1 MIHRSPRPD
10 VHVPDVSLPDFV
22 LEHAASRSDEPALV
36 DGITGDTIT
45 YGELDEMSAR
55 GAAALTDAGLQL
67 GQTVGLISLNQPLW
81 AVACFAILRAG
92 GVVTPV
98 NPQLTAGEIHKQL
111 QDSQARTVI
120 SASADEP
127 KISEAIEGTAVTRRF
142 SLDEGPDALFPLT
155 PTTPSAAPVIDPQ
168 AIAALPYSSGTT
180 GASKGVLLTHRNL
193 VAAVVQVSECWRL
206 DDSDVVCAALPL
218 FHIYGMS
225 VLMNSALRAGATLIT
240 LPRFDLRTYLD
251 VVKRF
256 GVTRGHLA
264 PPVILALAEL
274 PDLEQFDLS
283 SMRLVVSGAAP
294 LPAVLAARFTERTGI
309 RIVQGY
315 GMTEAS
321 PGTHSVADDDIDV
334 PADSIG
340 ALLPSTQARIVDPET
355 GDDVGDA
362 MPGEL
367 WIRGPQV
374 MQGYLGN
381 REATEHTLTDGW
393 LRTGDIV
400 ECRDGQFYVVDRLKE
415 LIKYNGFQVAP
426 AELESLLLTHPQISD
441 VAVVGIPD
449 PAAGEIPKA
458 FIVVD
463 GSIDIPD
470 LLEWV
475 AARVASYKKIRD
487 VEIVDHIPKSPTGKI
502 LRRVLKDT
510 TSTPTKATQKE
521 PTR

>member
-10 VHVPDVSLPDFV
+10 IAIPHASLPDFV
-22 LEHAASRSDEPALV
+22 LEHAASRSAKPALV
-36 DGITGDTIT
+36 DGITGHTLT

-55 GAAALTDAGLQL
+55 GAAALTDAGLQP
-67 GQTVGLISLNQPLW
+67 GHTVGLISLNQPLW

-92 GVVTPV
+92 GVVTPI
-98 NPQLTAGEIHKQL
+98 NPQLTAGEIRKQL
-111 QDSQARTVI
+111 QDSQARSVI
-120 SASADEP
+120 SASGDEP
-127 KISEAIEGTAVTRRF
+127 KITEALEGTAVTRRYC
-142 SLDEGPDALFPLT
+142 LDEGPNALFSLT
-155 PTTPSAAPVIDPQ
+155 PTTPGALPVIDPQ

-180 GASKGVLLTHRNL
+180 GASKGVLLSHRNL
-193 VAAVVQVSECWRL
+193 VAAVVQVSACWRL

-218 FHIYGMS
+218 FHIYGLS

-251 VVKRF
+251 VVERF

-274 PDLEQFDLS
+274 PDLEKFDLS

-294 LPAVLAARFTERTGI
+294 LPSVLAARFTERTGI
-309 RIVQGY
+309 RIIQGY

-321 PGTHSVADDDIDV
+321 PGTHSVGDDDIDV

-340 ALLPSTQARIVDPET
+340 ALLPSTEARIVDPET
-355 GDDVGDA
+355 GYDVVDA
-362 MPGEL
+362 TPGEL

-393 LRTGDIV
+393 MRTGDIV

-441 VAVVGIPD
+441 VAVVGIPH
-449 PAAGEIPKA
+449 PTAGEIPKA

-463 GSIDIPD
+463 GSIDITD

-487 VEIVDHIPKSPTGKI
+487 VEIVEHIPKSPTGKI
-502 LRRVLKDT
+502 LRRVLKDSS
-510 TSTPTKATQKE
+510 TSANATQKE
-521 PTR
+521 PTG

>member
-10 VHVPDVSLPDFV
+10 ISVPDVSLPDFV
-22 LEHAASRSDEPALV
+22 LAHAASRSAKPALV
-36 DGITGDTIT
+36 DGITGQTLT

-55 GAAALTDAGLQL
+55 GAAVLIGAGLQP
-67 GQTVGLISLNQPLW
+67 GQAVGLISLNQPLW
-81 AVACFAILRAG
+81 AVACLAILRAG

-98 NPQLTAGEIHKQL
+98 NPQLTAGEIRKQL
-111 QDSQARTVI
+111 QDSQACSVI
-120 SASADEP
+120 TASGDEA
-127 KISEAIEGTAVTRRF
+127 KVSEAIEGTSVTRRYCI
-142 SLDEGPDALFPLT
+142 DEGHDALFPLT
-155 PTTPSAAPVIDPQ
+155 PGTASALPVVDPQ
-168 AIAALPYSSGTT
+168 TIAALPYSSGTT
-180 GASKGVLLTHRNL
+180 GTSKGVLLTHRNL
-193 VAAVVQVSECWRL
+193 VAAVVQVGACWRL

-218 FHIYGMS
+218 FHIYGLS

-240 LPRFDLRTYLD
+240 LPRFDLRTYLG
-251 VVKRF
+251 VVEQF

-264 PPVILALAEL
+264 PPVILTLTEL
-274 PDLEQFDLS
+274 PDLEEYDLS

-294 LPAVLAARFTERTGI
+294 LPAVLAARFTQRTGI

-321 PGTHSVADDDIDV
+321 PGTHSVGDDDTDV

-355 GDDVGDA
+355 GDDVVGA
-362 MPGEL
+362 SPGEL

-374 MQGYLGN
+374 MAGYLGN

-400 ECRDGQFYVVDRLKE
+400 ECRDGQFFVVDRLKE

-441 VAVVGIPD
+441 VAVVGIPH

-463 GSIDIPD
+463 GSIDVPD

-502 LRRVLKDT
+502 LRRVLKDSS
-510 TSTPTKATQKE
+510 TSANATQE
-521 PTR
+521 EATR